1 MNEEAEMELASLVKE
16 LDYRITDAL
25 GNEASEKETAA
36 ALRTE
41 ITGITNDSRQVS
53 SGKLFFC
60 IPGANSDGHDFAQ
73 KAADAGAAALGVSR
87 DVDLAPARQA
97 QPVIVR
103 TKDTRLAMALIS
115 AAFYGYPARSL
126 RMIGVTGTKGKTTT
140 TYLVRAIPPA

>member
-73 KAADAGAAALGVSR
+73 TLSR
-87 DVDLAPARQA
+87 GMSTLHPQGR
-97 QPVIVR
+97 
-103 TKDTRLAMALIS
+103 
-115 AAFYGYPARSL
+115 RSL
-126 RMIGVTGTKGKTTT
+126 S
-140 TYLVRAIPPA
+140 L